1 MKQCPNGHEVSDN
14 VKFCPECGVEI
25 KDNGTKFCAKCG
37 NERKG
42 TEKFCSQC
50 GTPYDQSLTSNV
62 SEIEVSQDKSSKKGI
77 LIAAV
82 VAIIAL
88 LGGAAWYFLG
98 NQNNYSLEGLAKA
111 VVNYDEVCD
120 FHEGLARVYKG
131 DKYGFIDKM
140 GNEIIPCVYEQLMEA
155 DPNFHDGLALV
166 HQGEKYF
173 FINKEGKEAFPYNYD
188 TGLNFSDGLALVRKD
203 RKCGYI
209 DTKGN
214 EVIALTDKYYGTSFH
229 DGLAAVGN
237 NDGKYGFIDK
247 KGELVI
253 PMSFDVDEGGVTS
266 EFHEGYAVVCKNEKY
281 GYIDKSGK
289 EVIPCNYD
297 AAFNFSEGMALV
309 IKEGKFGFIDAKGK
323 EVIPCEYSY
332 ANHFSEGIAVV
343 QKGDKYQFIDK
354 TGKVVLDNSYCVIPS
369 KFQEDFSV
377 VGKEGE
383 KNEYYTQYVYGIIDK
398 NGKEIIPCIYNTCN
412 LFSEGLAVVKKDDI
426 YGFVDKKGNSTFDIQ
441 NEEVKKIVQ
450 AKIQEKEEA
459 RKEEERKAEEERKRI
474 EEERRRGVE
483 KEITLSCTKGD
494 GHSIMPQDRLS
505 GNYGAY
511 SASFLSVRSN
521 AITVP
526 NNKVWVFDRYEIT
539 EGQPHEIALFYF
551 SRLSKSNRSD
561 AKYELKSGDVPII
574 RGGDKIVISFDTWA
588 YAGTYSIRVLF
599 KEKDEDLYF

>member
-1 MKQCPNGHEVSDN
+1 MKQCPNGHEVGDN
-14 VKFCPECGVEI
+14 VKFCPECGAEI

-50 GTPYDQSLTSNV
+50 GTPYGQSLTSNV

-77 LIAAV
+77 LIVAV

-98 NQNNYSLEGLAKA
+98 NQNKYSLEGLAKA
-111 VVNYDEVCD
+111 VVNYDYVGD
-120 FHEGLARVYKG
+120 FQDGMAIVNKG
-131 DKYGFIDKM
+131 EKIGFIDKM
-140 GNEIIPCVYEQLMEA
+140 GNEVIPCIYDFLEDA
-155 DPNFHDGLALV
+155 DCSFREGLAFV
-166 HQGEKYF
+166 RQGDKCF
-173 FINKEGKEAFPYNYD
+173 FIDKEGKKPFDFKYD
-188 TGLNFSDGLALVRKD
+188 SANNFSEGLAVVWKD
-203 RKCGYI
+203 GKCGYI

-214 EVIALTDKYYGTSFH
+214 EVIALTDKQFYSDLSDGLAAVSKDGKFGFIDKTGKLVIPFNFEQLEPEENPSFHEGLAAVGKNGKYGYIDKNGKVIVPFKFDSAYDFSEGMAVVAQNDKWGFVDKNGNIVIPCEYESANSFSEGYAVVSKDKKYFFIDKNGNKVLPTISDNRIGSFH
-229 DGLAAVGN
+229 DGLASFNKYA
-237 NDGKYGFIDK
+237 DGDMR
-247 KGELVI
+247 V
-253 PMSFDVDEGGVTS
+253 
-266 EFHEGYAVVCKNEKY
+266 
-281 GYIDKSGK
+281 GYIDVSGK
-289 EVIPCNYD
+289 EVVPC
-297 AAFNFSEGMALV
+297 V
-309 IKEGKFGFIDAKGK
+309 
-323 EVIPCEYSY
+323 YS
-332 ANHFSEGIAVV
+332 G
-343 QKGDKYQFIDK
+343 
-354 TGKVVLDNSYCVIPS
+354 
-369 KFQEDFSV
+369 
-377 VGKEGE
+377 
-383 KNEYYTQYVYGIIDK
+383 YGHD
-398 NGKEIIPCIYNTCN
+398 
-412 LFSEGLAVVKKDDI
+412 FSEGLAVVKKDDI

-574 RGGDKIVISFDTWA
+574 RGGDKIVISFDTWP

>member
-14 VKFCPECGVEI
+14 VKFCPECGAEI
-25 KDNGTKFCAKCG
+25 KDNGTKFCVKCG

-50 GTPYDQSLTSNV
+50 GTPYGQSLTNNV

-140 GNEIIPCVYEQLMEA
+140 GNEVIPCVYEQLMEA

-188 TGLNFSDGLALVRKD
+188 TGLNFSDGLALVWKD

-229 DGLAAVGN
+229 DGLAAVR
-237 NDGKYGFIDK
+237 NDEGKYGFIDK

-253 PMSFDVDEGGVTS
+253 PMSFDVDEGGETS

-289 EVIPCNYD
+289 EAIPCNYS

-309 IKEGKFGFIDAKGK
+309 IKEGKFGFIDVNGK
-323 EVIPCEYSY
+323 EIIPCEYSY

-343 QKGDKYQFIDK
+343 QKDGKDQFIDK
-354 TGKVVLDNSYCVIPS
+354 TGKVVLDNSYSGIS
-369 KFQEDFSV
+369 KFQEGFSV
-377 VGKEGE
+377 VYKEGE
-383 KNEYYTQYVYGIIDK
+383 KNEYFTQYVHGFIDK
-398 NGKEIIPCIYNTCN
+398 NGKEVIPCIYNTCN
-412 LFSEGLAVVKKDDI
+412 LFSEGLALVEKDGI
-426 YGFVDKKGNSTFDIQ
+426 YGFVDKKGNSTFDVQ
-441 NEEVKKIVQ
+441 DEAVKSVVQ
-450 AKIQEKEEA
+450 AKIQEREEA
-459 RKEEERKAEEERKRI
+459 RKEEERRAEEERKRI
-474 EEERRRGVE
+474 EEENKPQNKFTRIAQNGNVAWVIRRTGQMAFFYPKDNSYGQVDFLYFNGRD
-483 KEITLSCTKGD
+483 I
-494 GHSIMPQDRLS
+494 HWFS
-505 GNYGAY
+505 GSTTYTISDNHISFNYNKTFVNTFY
-511 SASFLSVRSN
+511 MSFTGT
-521 AITVP
+521 IEH
-526 NNKVWVFDRYEIT
+526 D
-539 EGQPHEIALFYF
+539 
-551 SRLSKSNRSD
+551 
-561 AKYELKSGDVPII
+561 
-574 RGGDKIVISFDTWA
+574 GDKVKIVGQYSEGNANIMEVTFDQV
-588 YAGTYSIRVLF
+588 RPNVKDPF
-599 KEKDEDLYF
+599 KD

>member
-1 MKQCPNGHEVSDN
+1 MKQCPNGHEVGDN
-14 VKFCPECGVEI
+14 VKFCPECGAEI
-25 KDNGTKFCAKCG
+25 IDNCAKFCAKCG

-50 GTPYDQSLTSNV
+50 GTPYGQSPTSNAA
-62 SEIEVSQDKSSKKGI
+62 ETKVSQGKSSKKGI
-77 LIAAV
+77 IIAAV

-140 GNEIIPCVYEQLMEA
+140 GNEVIPCVYEQLMEA

-297 AAFNFSEGMALV
+297 AVFNFSEGMALV

-354 TGKVVLDNSYCVIPS
+354 TGKVVLDNSYSGIS
-369 KFQEDFSV
+369 NFQEGFSV
-377 VGKEGE
+377 VYKEGE
-383 KNEYYTQYVYGIIDK
+383 KNEYFTQYVHGFIDK
-398 NGKEIIPCIYNTCN
+398 NGKEVIPCIYNTCN
-412 LFSEGLAVVKKDDI
+412 QFSEGLAVVEKDGI
-426 YGFVDKKGNSTFDIQ
+426 YGFVDKKGNSTFDLQ
-441 NEEVKKIVQ
+441 SEDVKRVIQ
-450 AKIQEKEEA
+450 AKIDEKEKA
-459 RKEEERKAEEERKRI
+459 RIEEKRRAEEERK
-474 EEERRRGVE
+474 EQERRRGVD
-483 KEITLSCTKGD
+483 KEVTLSCTKGN

-511 SASFLSVRSN
+511 GTGHYVRSN
-521 AITVP
+521 TITVP
-526 NNKVWVFDRYEIT
+526 NNKVWVFDKYEII
-539 EGQPHEIALFYF
+539 EGQPLDFALFYF
-551 SRLSKSNRSD
+551 SRLSQRNESD
-561 AKYELKSGDVPII
+561 AKYELDKGNIPIF
-574 RGGDKIVISFDTWA
+574 RGGDKIMISFMI
-588 YAGTYSIRVLF
+588 TYPAETYRIRVLF

>member
-1 MKQCPNGHEVSDN
+1 MAYCKNCGSTLEDGA
-14 VKFCPECGVEI
+14 KFCPECGAEI

-50 GTPYDQSLTSNV
+50 GTPYGQSLTSNV

-140 GNEIIPCVYEQLMEA
+140 GNEVIPCVYEQLMEA

-188 TGLNFSDGLALVRKD
+188 TGLNFSDGLALVWKD

-253 PMSFDVDEGGVTS
+253 PMSFDVDELGVTS

-297 AAFNFSEGMALV
+297 AACNFSEGLAIV
-309 IKEGKFGFIDAKGK
+309 TKEGKDGFIDAKGK

-354 TGKVVLDNSYCVIPS
+354 TGKVVLDNSYCGIPS
-369 KFQEDFSV
+369 KFQEGFSV

-412 LFSEGLAVVKKDDI
+412 LFSEGLAVVKKDGI

-441 NEEVKKIVQ
+441 NEEVKKIIQ
-450 AKIQEKEEA
+450 AKIKEREET
-459 RKEEERKAEEERKRI
+459 RKEEERRFAAEDDGANEGRFAAEDTSSGSPNNDVDYSRI
-474 EEERRRGVE
+474 LNECQA
-483 KEITLSCTKGD
+483 EITLCQREIESLCRTFGTLASDNNIDMMK
-494 GHSIMPQDRLS
+494 
-505 GNYGAY
+505 YGQMKITFINGVNDWLNKANKAFDKCSRDLQQAGVNNAV
-511 SASFLSVRSN
+511 SAVNQEKHQFNR
-521 AITVP
+521 AI
-526 NNKVWVFDRYEIT
+526 N
-539 EGQPHEIALFYF
+539 
-551 SRLSKSNRSD
+551 
-561 AKYELKSGDVPII
+561 ELKSRTLQQVEM
-574 RGGDKIVISFDTWA
+574 S
-588 YAGTYSIRVLF
+588 Y
-599 KEKDEDLYF
+599 